1 MFDNIP
7 DGFHKHFMKQYMK
20 DWPYPHLTI
29 YRVGQSL
36 NAEYFGEQQRCEVQA
51 IDCSLIQVVFQVGV
65 FFFFLSLHFN
75 QSTADLM
82 LIHTSVNIFNRGACQ
97 VVAQDFRR
105 V

>member
-1 MFDNIP
+1 MYLIHFSTAENMFDDIP
-7 DGFHKHFMKQYMK
+7 DGLHKHFMKQYMK

-65 FFFFLSLHFN
+65 FFFFFN
-75 QSTADLM
+75 LYI
-82 LIHTSVNIFNRGACQ
+82 LTSQQQI
-97 VVAQDFRR
+97 
-105 V
+105 